1 MTDAEERFAKLVEE
15 FAGRPDVEAPQEST
29 RRTFGSFA
37 LKVNGSIFAMV
48 TGGRL
53 VLKLRQDRVRALID
67 SRTGAPFNSGK
78 KSPMKQWVSVVV
90 DDEETWTALASEAL
104 DFVRSQS
111 RP

>member
-1 MTDAEERFAKLVEE
+1 MTDAEERFARLVEQ
-15 FAGRPDVEAPQEST
+15 FAGRPDVEVPEESS
-29 RRTFGSFA
+29 RRAFGSLA

-53 VLKLRQDRVRALID
+53 VLKLPQDRVGALID
-67 SRTGAPFNSGK
+67 SGTGAPFNSGK
-78 KSPMKQWVSVVV
+78 KSPMKQWVSVAV
-90 DDEETWTALASEAL
+90 DDEDTWTALASEAL